1 MGEQSTTA
9 TTVKSL
15 SVQTIV
21 TVIQTVI
28 SLASFSIM
36 SRLLTKDDFGY
47 YAVISA
53 ITAIFYTLTE
63 AGFGSAVIQKKDV
76 TKSYYDTAFSL
87 SLYTGVVFSVVLFLG
102 SGLIAKLF
110 ADESLATPLKVMS
123 ICVLFCSLNS
133 VTKANMTRK
142 LAFAQIGRYTIY
154 GHIIGMVL
162 GVTAAYF
169 HYGVYSIIIQNVF
182 GQVFTFCIFYF
193 NLEIKPKWFNVERK
207 SVREIV
213 SYGGWLTA
221 SCIFR
226 TIYQQVD
233 KLLTGKWFSMAVLGA
248 YNRPAGFITEISSK
262 FTGILDTVLFP
273 ILSSFQDDKDKTKRA
288 YDGLI
293 HSSNLLSGII
303 CSLCIISNKW
313 IIDIFFGK
321 DWESIS
327 TIFCILSL
335 YLLLSV
341 NGRIMDCFIRS
352 LAFVKMGFY
361 LRILACVIT
370 ISCLFLGKEYGLV
383 GIAMAMVVSNYLIIL
398 TKMLYVGY
406 KIEIT
411 FLHTMK
417 TMLKP
422 LLCAVPKIIS
432 FILFHEQIC
441 GDMLWSILATLF
453 ACLYYIVLFAIFP
466 RLLGD
471 YALGLLKNKFPQLK
485 ILKR

>member
-1 MGEQSTTA
+1 
-9 TTVKSL
+9 
-15 SVQTIV
+15 
-21 TVIQTVI
+21 
-28 SLASFSIM
+28 
-36 SRLLTKDDFGY
+36 
-47 YAVISA
+47 
-53 ITAIFYTLTE
+53 
-63 AGFGSAVIQKKDV
+63 
-76 TKSYYDTAFSL
+76 
-87 SLYTGVVFSVVLFLG
+87 
-102 SGLIAKLF
+102 
-110 ADESLATPLKVMS
+110 
-123 ICVLFCSLNS
+123 

-154 GHIIGMVL
+154 GQIIGMVL
-162 GVTAAYF
+162 GVSAALC
-169 HYGVYSIIIQNVF
+169 HWGVYSIIVQNVF
-182 GQVFTFCIFYF
+182 GHIFTFCIFYF
-193 NLEIKPKWFNVERK
+193 NLEIKPKWFDVEKK

-226 TIYQQVD
+226 TIYQQID

-262 FTGILDTVLFP
+262 LNGILDTVLFP
-273 ILSSFQDDKDKTKRA
+273 ILSSFQDDKEKIGRA

-293 HSSNLLSGII
+293 HSTNLFSGIL

-352 LAFVKMGFY
+352 LAYVKMGFY
-361 LRILACVIT
+361 LRVLACAIT
-370 ISCLFLGKEYGLV
+370 ISCLFLGKKYGV
-383 GIAMAMVVSNYLIIL
+383 EGIAMAMAVSNYAIIL
-398 TKMLYVGY
+398 TKMLYVGN
-406 KIEIT
+406 KINVT

-422 LLCAVPKIIS
+422 LLCSAPPIMF
-432 FILFHEQIC
+432 FILLHEQIS
-441 GDMLWSILATLF
+441 GDMMWSILSTLL
-453 ACLYYIVLFAIFP
+453 ACLYYFVLLALFP
-466 RLLGD
+466 GLLGD
-471 YALGLLKNKFPQLK
+471 YALGLLKNKFPKLK
-485 ILKR
+485 ILNR